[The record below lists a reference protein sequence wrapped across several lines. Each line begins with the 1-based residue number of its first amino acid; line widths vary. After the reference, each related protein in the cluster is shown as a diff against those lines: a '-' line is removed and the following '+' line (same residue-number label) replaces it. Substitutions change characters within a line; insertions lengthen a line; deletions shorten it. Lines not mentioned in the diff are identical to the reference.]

1 MTDSEGPLVIDEV
14 KVAVLALTDP
24 AGKRFVRDKGLNKVY
39 LGVGVLIEFCANKL
53 EAVEVSR

>member
-14 KVAVLALTDP
+14 KVAVLALTYP
-24 AGKRFVRDKGLNKVY
+24 AGKRFVRDKGLNKIK
-39 LGVGVLIEFCANKL
+39 LGVGILIEFCANKL